1 MNNLFRNV
9 EGNPSDPVHTWPY
22 EGMVSVIERGN
33 ILDWGPLIE
42 FVRKDPW
49 GRVARN
55 LEIYLGYSDLADVSA
70 FFRLVLD
77 DARERVETS
86 ERKEVQEIV
95 GSSWRRSGLSR
106 KDFAKAIGTSPSR
119 LSTYMSGSVIP
130 SAAMVVRMQRV
141 ADHYQARASRG
152 SESAALG

>member
-1 MNNLFRNV
+1 MPNLFRNV
-9 EGNPSDPVHTWPY
+9 EGSPDDPVDTWPY

-33 ILDWGPLIE
+33 ILDWAPLID
-42 FVRKDPW
+42 FIRHDPW

-55 LEIYLGYSDLADVSA
+55 VEVYLGYSDLEDVSA

-77 DARERVETS
+77 DARERSEAL

-95 GSSWRRSGLSR
+95 ESSWRRSGLTR
-106 KDFAKAIGTSPSR
+106 QDFAKAIGTSPSR
-119 LSTYMSGSVIP
+119 LSTYLSGSVVP

-141 ADHYQARASRG
+141 ADRYH
-152 SESAALG
+152 ALSPEQETTTSPL

>member
-9 EGNPSDPVHTWPY
+9 EGSPSDPVHTWPY

-42 FVRKDPW
+42 FIRKDPW

>member
-1 MNNLFRNV
+1 MANLFRNV
-9 EGNPSDPVHTWPY
+9 DGSPSDPVDTWPY

-33 ILDWGPLIE
+33 IRDWAPLIY
-42 FVRKDPW
+42 FIRRDPW

-55 LEIYLGYSDLADVSA
+55 LEIFLGYTSIEDVRV

-77 DARERVETS
+77 DARERAEAS
-86 ERKEVQEIV
+86 ERKHVQEIV
-95 GSSWRRSGLSR
+95 EASWRRSGLSR
-106 KDFAKAIGTSPSR
+106 QSFARAIGTSPSR
-119 LSTYMSGSVIP
+119 LSTYFSGSVIP

-152 SESAALG
+152 SEGAALG